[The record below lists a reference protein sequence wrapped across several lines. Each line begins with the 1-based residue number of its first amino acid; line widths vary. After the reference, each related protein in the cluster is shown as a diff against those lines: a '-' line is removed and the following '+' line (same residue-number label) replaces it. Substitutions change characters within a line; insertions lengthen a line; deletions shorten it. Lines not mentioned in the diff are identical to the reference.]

1 MEEMLES
8 RSNQKRP
15 NEILYMKVEDSL
27 SNTSPIQKIQTY
39 DYSKEEE
46 QMLGLKKDLIQA
58 KKQITK

>member
-1 MEEMLES
+1 MLES